1 MKMNFI
7 RATSAATCA
16 VLLAACT
23 AGNVLDVKDLNNPDV
38 ARAYSTPAG
47 VESIIGT
54 LYQQF
59 NNGWNSNPAA
69 GNIQPAAGYM
79 SFEGFSTLANFC
91 GNSRDAVPPNAI
103 INDRGNSCDAE
114 NLYDF
119 GQFQKLA
126 RNSANLVQAIDNI
139 VASNNTTGTAAE
151 DIRDRSFAQ
160 FVVGISLGYTA
171 IIYDSG
177 AIVTNKVA
185 SSAIPP
191 LSGYQALMTAALAQ
205 IDSAIATGGSAAAA
219 SAFPLPAAWINGN
232 GLTQTQFV
240 QLMHSWKARLRAGVA
255 RTPAERAAVSWAS
268 VIADAQA
275 GITSDLVV
283 TVGGGW
289 NCSFNCSTIFSGGY
303 HEMPLMIFG
312 MADTSGTYATYISQP
327 IGSRDGSQLLI
338 QTPDLRFPQGA
349 TRAAQN
355 TDTPI
360 AGTTFTPGRYYSNRV
375 SSLDV
380 AGPGYGSSM
389 YDHRR
394 WLAIFRA
401 SGVGNMVQFPK
412 GENDMLQAEGLI
424 YAGNFAAAQALID
437 ASRSKH
443 GLPSIGT
450 ITSATQVIQ
459 GGINGC
465 VPHVPQPPAFT
476 TVACGN
482 ILEAMKWEKRN
493 ETAYATYAAW
503 FQDGRGWGDML
514 AGMPIQWP
522 VPNEE
527 MDSRQEPFYNMGGV
541 GGAGSAA
548 KGTYGF

>member
-1 MKMNFI
+1 MKTNFI
-7 RATSAATCA
+7 RATSAAVCA

-23 AGNVLDVKDLNNPDV
+23 QGNVLNVKDLNNPDV

-47 VESIIGT
+47 VESIIGS

-69 GNIQPAAGYM
+69 GNVQPAAGYM

-91 GNSRDAVPPNAI
+91 GNSRDAVPPNPI
-103 INDRGNSCDAE
+103 INDRGNQCDAE

-119 GQFQKLA
+119 SNFQKLA
-126 RNSANLVQAIDNI
+126 RNAANLVLAMDAIT
-139 VASNNTTGTAAE
+139 AGGGTTGTTAE
-151 DIRDRSFAQ
+151 DIRDRAFAQ
-160 FVVGISLGYTA
+160 FIVGISLGYTS
-171 IIYDSG
+171 IVYDSG
-177 AIVTNKVA
+177 AIITNKVG
-185 SSAIPP
+185 SSVIPP
-191 LSGYQALMTAALAQ
+191 LSGYQAVMTAALAQ
-205 IDSAIATGGSAAAA
+205 IDSAIATGGSAAATA
-219 SAFPLPAAWINGN
+219 AYPLPAAWINSN
-232 GLTQTQFV
+232 GLSQAQFV
-240 QLMHSWKARLRAGVA
+240 ALMRSWKARLRAGVA
-255 RTPAERAAVSWAS
+255 RTPAERAAVNWAS

-275 GITSDLVV
+275 GITSDLVI

-289 NCSFNCSTIFSGGY
+289 NCGFNCSTIFSTGY

-312 MADTSGTYATYISQP
+312 MADTSGTYAQYISQP

-338 QTPDLRFPQGA
+338 QTPDLRYPQGA
-349 TRAAQN
+349 TRALQN
-355 TDTPI
+355 ADTPI
-360 AGTTFTPGRYYSNRV
+360 TGTTFTANRYYSNRV

-394 WLAIFRA
+394 WLAIFRNT
-401 SGVGNMVQFPK
+401 GVGQMVQFPK
-412 GENDMLQAEGLI
+412 AEVDMLQAEGLI
-424 YAGNFAAAQALID
+424 YAGNFAAAGALID
-437 ASRSKH
+437 ASRTKH
-443 GLPSIGT
+443 GLPSIGA
-450 ITSATQVIQ
+450 ITSLSQQVA
-459 GGINGC
+459 GGSAC
-465 VPHVPQPPAFT
+465 VPRVPQPPAFT

-482 ILEAMKWEKRN
+482 ILEAMKYEKRN
-493 ETAYATYAAW
+493 ETAYATYVAW

-514 AGMPIQWP
+514 AGMPVMWP

-527 MDSRQEPFYNMGGV
+527 MDSRQEGFYNMGGI